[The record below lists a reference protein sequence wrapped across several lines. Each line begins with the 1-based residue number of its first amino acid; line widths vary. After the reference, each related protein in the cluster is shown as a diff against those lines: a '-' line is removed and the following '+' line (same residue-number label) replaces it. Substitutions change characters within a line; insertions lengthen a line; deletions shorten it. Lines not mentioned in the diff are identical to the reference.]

1 MDISSNIN
9 LQVINGNTTLINQ
22 SDGQKVVNL
31 LKVVDA
37 TTKEAQLTL
46 NTLQKAESSE
56 GEPAGSW
63 GMANAAVKAVMGMFR
78 RAPTVWRVPL
88 PLSSPTNLP
97 VSTQPAPN
105 QGSPATTGQ
114 APKTEAPPV
123 SGSQAQASAAPTTTQ
138 SLLPP
143 WAKMFENAGTSEWRP
158 GGASENAYI
167 WMRKELKGD
176 IEKIQILSPDG
187 TKVIAT
193 GSLGKV
199 GSDGRTRF
207 NFDKKSGEIPSGAI
221 VMATLKNNG
230 GIRYIEIDKPNRVF
244 KW

>member
-9 LQVINGNTTLINQ
+9 LQVINGNTQLVNQ
-22 SDGQKVVNL
+22 SDGQKAVNL

-46 NTLQKAESSE
+46 NTLQQAQSSAD
-56 GEPAGSW
+56 EPTGSW

-78 RAPTVWRVPL
+78 RVPTVWRVPL
-88 PLSSPTNLP
+88 PFSTPTNVP
-97 VSTQPAPN
+97 VTTQPPAN
-105 QGSPATTGQ
+105 QGSPAPSGQ
-114 APKTEAPPV
+114 VARTEAPPP
-123 SGSQAQASAAPTTTQ
+123 SGSQAQVSSAPAATH

-143 WAKMFENAGTSEWRP
+143 WAKIFENAGTSEWRP
-158 GGASENAYI
+158 GGASENAYV
-167 WMRKELKGD
+167 WLRKELKGD
-176 IEKIQILSPDG
+176 IDKIQVLSPDG

-199 GSDGRTRF
+199 ASDGRTRF
-207 NFDKKSGEIPSGAI
+207 NFDKKSGEVPSGAI

-230 GIRYIEIDKPNRVF
+230 GVRYIEIDKPNRAF